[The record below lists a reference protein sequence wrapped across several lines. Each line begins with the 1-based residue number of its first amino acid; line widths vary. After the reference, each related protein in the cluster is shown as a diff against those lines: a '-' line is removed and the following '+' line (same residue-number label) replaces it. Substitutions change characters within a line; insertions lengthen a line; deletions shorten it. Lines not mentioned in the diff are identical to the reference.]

1 MRRGR
6 NVQDLALP
14 LGLQHALIHARAVVR
29 AIALPGAVE
38 LIYIDMVGFEQAQGG
53 IQIAAEA
60 LGRGRARLGGQGIFL
75 AAMRDGAA
83 NLLLAVAVSA
93 GSVNQVHAAVQRA
106 IEQLARLLK
115 AHALNG
121 QRAEAV
127 LLRSNACAAQG
138 NVLHNKPSKS
148 FCNQGA
154 NARLSEQIR
163 RRRPFSFL
171 SGGGMRK
178 IAVSTYMIK
187 TIQYRAPVF
196 QLEKRPRYR
205 LDMGW
210 LRHYNKCCLI

>member
-14 LGLQHALIHARAVVR
+14 LGLQHALVHARAVVR

-38 LIYIDMVGFEQAQGG
+38 LINIDMIGLKQAQGG
-53 IQIAAEA
+53 IQIVAEA
-60 LGRGRARLGGQGIFL
+60 LGRGRARLGGQGVFP
-75 AAMRDGAA
+75 AAVRDGAA
-83 NLLLAVAVSA
+83 DLLLAVAVGA
-93 GSVNQVHAAVQRA
+93 GGVDQIHSAVQRA

-115 AHALNG
+115 AYALNG

-127 LLRSNACAAQG
+127 LLHNNACAAQG
-138 NVLHNKPSKS
+138 NVRHNKPSKS

-171 SGGGMRK
+171 PGSRFTKNRQHSIMAPAEKGGLRCPPIRFAMLSAL
-178 IAVSTYMIK
+178 ITAV
-187 TIQYRAPVF
+187 
-196 QLEKRPRYR
+196 L
-205 LDMGW
+205 L
-210 LRHYNKCCLI
+210 